1 MNEGGNNDG
10 ITAGVLLALIAG
22 QLVNSLVIDSMHWRH
37 LWVVLGLVWA
47 YLDLQ
52 AEIEEEDMASD
63 IEKRSGILEFQP

>member
-1 MNEGGNNDG
+1 
-10 ITAGVLLALIAG
+10 LA
-22 QLVNSLVIDSMHWRH
+22 
-37 LWVVLGLVWA
+37 WA